1 MILIIASI
9 LCLFALPTFADEL
22 THTFKNPSF
31 NGRGYSSHAL
41 TIENLQHTRKAKV
54 KSDMAVE
61 ERRVKREADNT
72 NLAKCIRNVESRI
85 YSQIS
90 KNLVDKMFGEDASD
104 TGEVT
109 IDGNTIAYNKTGTD
123 ITMTIVDSNGST
135 TTMTIPIGEFTF

>member
-41 TIENLQHTRKAKV
+41 KV
-54 KSDMAVE
+54 KSDMGVE

-72 NLAKCIRNVESRI
+72 NLAKFIRNVESRI

>member
-1 MILIIASI
+1 MILIILTI
-9 LCLFALPTFADEL
+9 LCFFASPIYADEL

-31 NGRGYSSHAL
+31 SGKGYSSHVL

-54 KSDMAVE
+54 KSDRGVE
-61 ERRVKREADNT
+61 ERRAQREADNT
-72 NLAKCIRNVESRI
+72 NLAKFIRNVESRI

-90 KNLVDKMFGEDASD
+90 KNLVDKMFGEEASD

-109 IDGNTIAYNKTGTD
+109 IDGNTISYSKTNTS

>member
-1 MILIIASI
+1 MILIILTI
-9 LCLFALPTFADEL
+9 LCLFASPIYADEL

-31 NGRGYSSHAL
+31 SGKGYSSHAL

-54 KSDMAVE
+54 KSDMGVE
-61 ERRVKREADNT
+61 ERRAQREADNT
-72 NLAKCIRNVESRI
+72 NLAKFIRNVESRI